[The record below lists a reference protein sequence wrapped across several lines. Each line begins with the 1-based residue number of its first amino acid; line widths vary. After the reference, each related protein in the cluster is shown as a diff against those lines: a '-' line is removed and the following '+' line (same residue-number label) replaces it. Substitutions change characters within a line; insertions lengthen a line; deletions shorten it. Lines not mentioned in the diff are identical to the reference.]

1 MQEEDPVMSTYHRLD
16 DIRMS
21 AIDRAHAKAH
31 MQSAEQIV
39 DFVFAAVTKARVLT
53 TAVTHRLNSLA
64 FRLPYSRRQTAQ

>member
-1 MQEEDPVMSTYHRLD
+1 MSTYHRLD

-39 DFVFAAVTKARVLT
+39 DFVFAAMEKARLFT
-53 TAVTHRLNSLA
+53 TAVARRLTSLA
-64 FRLPYSRRQTAQ
+64 LWLQDSRRQAAQQ